1 MYAKTQCNHH
11 MLQAV
16 KVGFSPLS
24 AQSPF
29 KYASM
34 YKGKKGPP
42 SHMPDISEGKEM
54 QQQGLQAI
62 PNSVIDNNVRS
73 PSVSAG
79 LCVGKESKECA
90 SAAYYVRVSLPS
102 DCQVVSPMCMCA
114 ASSYRRAASG
124 RLDGTRAI
132 CGGAAA
138 VDARAGSGRYWHDD
152 VSWPGGVAAAPHGH
166 PWGTHVEMVPHRPV
180 HHHCAASP
188 NHDCDAIPNRS
199 GFNVASRWT
208 STLRRA
214 QHRLQILWQISS
226 SACR

>member
-16 KVGFSPLS
+16 NVGFPPLS

-79 LCVGKESKECA
+79 LRVGKRAC
-90 SAAYYVRVSLPS
+90 VRVSLPS
-102 DCQVVSPMCMCA
+102 DCQVVTLVCMLC
-114 ASSYRRAASG
+114 SFKLSTG
-124 RLDGTRAI
+124 RFRT
-132 CGGAAA
+132 
-138 VDARAGSGRYWHDD
+138 
-152 VSWPGGVAAAPHGH
+152 P
-166 PWGTHVEMVPHRPV
+166 
-180 HHHCAASP
+180 
-188 NHDCDAIPNRS
+188 
-199 GFNVASRWT
+199 
-208 STLRRA
+208 
-214 QHRLQILWQISS
+214 
-226 SACR
+226 

>member
-54 QQQGLQAI
+54 QQQGLQAM

-79 LCVGKESKECA
+79 LRVGKRAWNALLHAC
-90 SAAYYVRVSLPS
+90 VRVSLPS
-102 DCQVVSPMCMCA
+102 DCQVVTLVCMLC
-114 ASSYRRAASG
+114 SFKLSTG
-124 RLDGTRAI
+124 R
-132 CGGAAA
+132 
-138 VDARAGSGRYWHDD
+138 
-152 VSWPGGVAAAPHGH
+152 
-166 PWGTHVEMVPHRPV
+166 
-180 HHHCAASP
+180 
-188 NHDCDAIPNRS
+188 
-199 GFNVASRWT
+199 
-208 STLRRA
+208 
-214 QHRLQILWQISS
+214 
-226 SACR
+226 CRTP